1 MSDQLNGLIQ
11 KMRSGGWTVI
21 LLPVFLVF
29 VAFID
34 ILTTKGV
41 FCGDYHDVMQ
51 NVLHRLIYIDSG
63 FTLWNNLWITGFPKF
78 AAPGSDFYYPL
89 TIPLLHITQDIFA
102 QINYAVILHLVVAFI
117 TTYLLLGLITE
128 KKNMKMVFSIL
139 YIFSA
144 LMLTRVYVGH
154 ELIVFALAWIPLL
167 YYSFAKIIYK
177 SEYTLTNILIF
188 SLTSAL
194 FFFTGVIYLFV
205 FSYILMAIFVLYF
218 IISKKTDIKA
228 IITLAISTM
237 IFLLLTAVKSIPML
251 SISDNL
257 IRVDGTVDPFGGG
270 GSLESN
276 LASFIFG
283 TPINE
288 GYAYT
293 GLQYGIQESTVLI
306 GAVSVFL
313 IIIALV
319 YGKRIIAIPSFFAIL
334 FALIYADGGK
344 VILSFIHL
352 LPILSSFRCPGR
364 IFCSLMPLLIFLSLY
379 GLIIVCQKLKEN
391 NSFKLDT
398 EQKKSLLYGTLILIV
413 LKLMELP
420 YEEAPTLE
428 AVVAIVMVFGFIA
441 LLYYEKIT
449 KNTLIYIFSAA
460 LLINL
465 IFIIIDFTITPL
477 VIAKTA
483 VVATVI
489 LGLIIYEIKDRMD
502 DRKSRIIP
510 ALVGINII
518 ICCMAGLTFI
528 VPSDPG
534 FDTSNAIDVIEEIQ
548 NLPTDNV
555 QKWAVTTGWA
565 FEEMDY
571 TYLFM
576 NNGIHSASA
585 YGAYYLDTMLPVF
598 YSIGDKQYST
608 ADYIVDTQYASSGKL
623 SIANYTTMVNE
634 IPITVPENILPNVFI
649 LRSEEVIPVEIKEFT
664 PDEVIATADFETGDI
679 AVLKTAYYDG
689 WKVNGEAA
697 ASVGNMVGA
706 EIKSDTGKVT
716 FKFQPASFTTGLI
729 LSIIGIISIILLIVF
744 RKKFENFVAV
754 PEKKKNKK

>member
-1 MSDQLNGLIQ
+1 MIY
-11 KMRSGGWTVI
+11 
-21 LLPVFLVF
+21 
-29 VAFID
+29 
-34 ILTTKGV
+34 TK
-41 FCGDYHDVMQ
+41 
-51 NVLHRLIYIDSG
+51 SG
-63 FTLWNNLWITGFPKF
+63 FTLWDNLWITGFPEF
-78 AAPGSDFYYPL
+78 ASPGSDFYYPL
-89 TIPLLHITQDIFA
+89 IIPLLNITQDIYA
-102 QINYAVILHLVVAFI
+102 QINYSTILHLIVAFI

-128 KKNMKMVFSIL
+128 KKNLKMAFSLL

-144 LMLTRVYVGH
+144 LMLSRVYVGH
-154 ELIVFALAWIPLL
+154 EIIVFSLAWIPLL

-177 SEYTLTNILIF
+177 SEYTVTNVLIF

-194 FFFTGVIYLFV
+194 FFFTGVVYLFALS
-205 FSYILMAIFVLYF
+205 FILMGIFALYF
-218 IISKKTDIKA
+218 IITKKTDIKA
-228 IITLAISTM
+228 IIILAISTV
-237 IFLLLTAVKSIPML
+237 IFLLLTAIKSIPMI
-251 SISDNL
+251 SISDKL
-257 IRVDGTVDPFGGG
+257 LRVDGTVDPLGGG

-283 TPINE
+283 TPINK

-319 YGKRIIAIPSFFAIL
+319 YGKRIITIPSFCAIL

-364 IFCSLMPLLIFLSLY
+364 VFCSLMPLLIFLSLY

-413 LKLMELP
+413 LKVIELP
-420 YEEAPTLE
+420 YEEIPTLE

-441 LLYYEKIT
+441 LLYSEKIT
-449 KNTLIYIFSAA
+449 KDTLIYIFSAA
-460 LLINL
+460 LLINI

-483 VVATVI
+483 VVAIVV
-489 LGLIIYEIKDRMD
+489 LALIIYGIKDKLTD
-502 DRKSRIIP
+502 KKSRIVP
-510 ALVGINII
+510 VLVGVNII

-528 VPSDPG
+528 VPSNPEL
-534 FDTSNAIDVIEEIQ
+534 DTSAAIDVIDEFQ
-548 NLPTDNV
+548 NLPTDNI
-555 QKWAVTTGWA
+555 QKWAYTSGWA
-565 FEEMDY
+565 YQNMDY
-571 TYLFM
+571 TYHFM
-576 NNGIHSASA
+576 NNGIHSMSA
-585 YGAYYLDTMLPVF
+585 YWAYYLDTMLPVF
-598 YSIGDKQYST
+598 YTIGDKQYST
-608 ADYIVDTQYASSGKL
+608 ADYIVDTQYASSGEL
-623 SIANYTTMVNE
+623 SITNYTTMVKGV
-634 IPITVPENILPNVFI
+634 PITVPENILPNVFI
-649 LRSEEVIPVEIKEFT
+649 LRSEELIPVEIEEFT
-664 PDEVIATADFETGDI
+664 PDEVIATGDFETGDI

-729 LSIIGIISIILLIVF
+729 LSIIGVISIILLIVF